1 MNIKFIFFALGGM
14 IFGFA
19 VGFYVA
25 NSINRSAL
33 TQQALTQSQ
42 PNAPLAGAP
51 QNPQTAQAMLGDVQ
65 ETLDKAKNEPENVE
79 AQMKAGDMYAQ
90 IGRFDRALEFYE
102 QANKIKPDDLP
113 LIIKTGNAYFDSRQ
127 YETAEK
133 WYLKALGKKE
143 DTNVRTDLGITF
155 LERQNPDIDRAV
167 SEFQKSLQADPKHLP
182 TIYNLSLAY
191 HRKGDIEESKK
202 YMAKLDELNPQGELS
217 ERLRKILNQN

>member
-14 IFGFA
+14 VFGFA

-42 PNAPLAGAP
+42 TNAPFLN
-51 QNPQTAQAMLGDVQ
+51 QQQSPQTAQAMLGDVQ

-90 IGRFDRALEFYE
+90 IGRFDKALEFYE

-133 WYLKALGKKE
+133 WYLKALEKKE

-155 LERQNPDIDRAV
+155 LERQNPDIDRAI
-167 SEFQKSLQADPKHLP
+167 SEFQKALQADPKHLP
-182 TIYNLSLAY
+182 TIYNLSLAH
-191 HRKGDIEESKK
+191 HRKGDAEESKK
-202 YMAKLDELNPQGELS
+202 YMTKLDELNPQGELS
-217 ERLRKILNQN
+217 ERLKKVLNQN